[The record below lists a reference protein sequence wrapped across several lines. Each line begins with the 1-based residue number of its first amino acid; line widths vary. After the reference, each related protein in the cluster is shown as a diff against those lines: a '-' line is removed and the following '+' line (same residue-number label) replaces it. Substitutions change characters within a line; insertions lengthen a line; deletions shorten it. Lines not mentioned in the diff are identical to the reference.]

1 MVAGRSGS
9 ALAAQIGTM
18 KLTEEVDAMRTIGV
32 SPMEAI
38 VLPRVAASTIIM
50 PLLGFYAS
58 ICAIVGGG
66 VFSWIGLDIPPI
78 TYIQRLREIILMTDF
93 WALLIKARS
102 EEPRDGQECVTTCI
116 SRW

>member
-38 VLPRVAASTIIM
+38 VLPRVAASPIIM

-78 TYIQRLREIILMTDF
+78 TYIQRLREIIDRKSVQTGKSGSVSVVLCGRL
-93 WALLIKARS
+93 LLINTQS
-102 EEPRDGQECVTTCI
+102 
-116 SRW
+116 